1 MIETAVLILDLPLGE
16 LVSFACTMA
25 LVIGFGYVII
35 CGTGRAK

>member
-1 MIETAVLILDLPLGE
+1 MIETAVLDLPAGE
-16 LVSFACTMA
+16 LLSFAVTMA